1 MQIVPQSGG
10 FPPPALAQAGA
21 LETRTQWVKYVPHPV
36 LFQIVASLPYPKID
50 RFIHINLFPLVAN
63 KTEKNRQE
71 AARISW
77 QR

>member
-1 MQIVPQSGG
+1 MQTVPRAGG

-21 LETRTQWVKYVPHPV
+21 LETRTQWVKCVPHPV
-36 LFQIVASLPYPKID
+36 LFRIVASLPYPKID
-50 RFIHINLFPLVAN
+50 RVIHINLFPFGAN